1 LWKKALNCAFF
12 IYFKK
17 LILLNVEILVPYI
30 FKNKEG
36 DTMKLCTLW
45 GDMSADRAS
54 DQYPQAN
61 VCDDCI
67 NNHADS
73 ENSPIVSVNGSYDS
87 SYGEEC
93 TLCDAHISEE

>member
-1 LWKKALNCAFF
+1 
-12 IYFKK
+12 
-17 LILLNVEILVPYI
+17 
-30 FKNKEG
+30 
-36 DTMKLCTLW
+36 
-45 GDMSADRAS
+45 MSADRAS